1 MEEKVIIVKQHEL
14 WKEHFKKHLV
24 RSLILYG
31 FGLISFGFVISLF
44 VIGMI
49 IGVPLI
55 IIGSL
60 MMIAGIIGAIF
71 KLMGKLHVSNNVT
84 DKTKRF
90 GLLFP
95 KFIRSKE
102 LREKYG

>member
-1 MEEKVIIVKQHEL
+1 MEEKVIIVKKHEL
-14 WKEHFKKHLV
+14 WKEHFKKHRI
-24 RSLILYG
+24 RSLIFYG

-55 IIGSL
+55 IAGSL
-60 MMIAGIIGAIF
+60 MMIAGITGAIF
-71 KLMGKLHVSNNVT
+71 KLMGKTHVSSNIT

-95 KFIRSKE
+95 KRFRSKE
-102 LREKYG
+102 LQQRYG